1 MFYYPNDVNSDIM
14 QCSNAKAKWLV
25 NKQIRLVLIVACVCL
40 LSFTQFQRN
49 LQCCMSVRSEC
60 NANEDLFIELLST
73 TNRGNS
79 WQHALLGDL
88 PHIQLNSFGVC
99 KFT

>member
-1 MFYYPNDVNSDIM
+1 MFYYSNDVNSDIM

-25 NKQIRLVLIVACVCL
+25 NKQIRLVLIVACVCF
-40 LSFTQFQRN
+40 LSVTQLHRN
-49 LQCCMSVRSEC
+49 MQCYMSVRSEC
-60 NANEDLFIELLST
+60 NSSEALFIELLST
-73 TNRGNS
+73 TNHGNS

-88 PHIQLNSFGVC
+88 PHMQLNSFGVC